1 MVFDYPSMTKR
12 NYSAGLVAL
21 CYAVLDRTVF
31 WVVFSI
37 TLFCAS
43 GFFVT
48 AMWSWAE
55 WLVYQRHKGT
65 KWLADILSTYNEQMW
80 DSSLVEKIKYPG
92 QRLHQYLTSGFKATA
107 VTSSR
112 IVTASRNRSRLR
124 HLEKQSSVLPTSMGD
139 EIPSGLSSFVNKT
152 KTAIKNVI
160 RDHLSDSSTSDS
172 AFEMEIS
179 DPVVIVGEAARA
191 PRFWSC
197 GPNEEPVCLMLKI
210 PKAHEDMIKCVSISP
225 LCFSFIFDTF

>member
-1 MVFDYPSMTKR
+1 MTKGHD
-12 NYSAGLVAL
+12 SAGLVAL

-31 WVVFSI
+31 WVVFAI

-43 GFFVT
+43 GFFIT

-65 KWLADILSTYNEQMW
+65 KWLADILSTYKEQMW

-92 QRLHQYLTSGFKATA
+92 QRLYQYLTTGFKATA

-112 IVTASRNRSRLR
+112 LVTESRNRSRLR
-124 HLEKQSSVLPTSMGD
+124 HLEKQNSVLPTVMND
-139 EIPSGLSSFVNKT
+139 EIPTGLLGFVNKT
-152 KTAIKNVI
+152 KAAIKNAI
-160 RDHLSDSSTSDS
+160 RDHLSDSSSSDS
-172 AFEMEIS
+172 TWEMEIS
-179 DPVVIVGEAARA
+179 DPMSIMDKGALAR
-191 PRFWSC
+191 RFWSC
-197 GPNEEPVCLMLKI
+197 GPNAQPVCLMLKI
-210 PKAHEDMIKCVSISP
+210 PEAHSDMIKCVSILP